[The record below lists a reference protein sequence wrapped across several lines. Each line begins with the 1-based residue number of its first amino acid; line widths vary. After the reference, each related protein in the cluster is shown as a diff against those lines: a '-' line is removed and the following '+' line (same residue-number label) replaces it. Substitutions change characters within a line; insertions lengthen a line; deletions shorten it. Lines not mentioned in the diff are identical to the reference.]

1 MPPFTGT
8 ANVGQITSPVLF
20 GGLIV
25 FFLFGALTVQLY
37 VYTLFFPHDKRG
49 VKALVYGIYLTMLV
63 CLCLDAAD
71 LHFWFAAG
79 FGDLDKFQRTRFAGV
94 IGPIVGS
101 LVGLCVQLFFAYRI
115 SMFRQAVWFSG
126 LIVVI
131 SLVAVVGGIGG
142 GITPYLVDNGQVELL
157 TKNQYLI
164 YTPIQM
170 WLICSAVSD
179 VFIAAA
185 MTYLL
190 TNTAEPGTQHIVKRV
205 VRLIVETNTLTASVA
220 LVDVIL
226 FTNVS
231 KSTYWLCP
239 AIALPEIYANTL
251 LLVLNNR
258 ASPNR
263 NAPPSSN
270 NISSDSEGTTPH
282 THTPGLPHSRSGYED
297 AVAMKPMSPSE
308 KVRSL
313 SPRRSDIS
321 ITFLDNSSD
330 HPRVHLGRDFAVCVL
345 NLLDFH
351 SRCGSISRFWGA
363 LNSDLYFLR
372 PALLSAF
379 DSVRNPSS

>member
-1 MPPFTGT
+1 
-8 ANVGQITSPVLF
+8 LF

-37 VYTLFFPHDKRG
+37 VYTLCFPHDKRG
-49 VKALVYGIYLTMLV
+49 VKALVYGVYLTMLV

-79 FGDLDKFQRTRFAGV
+79 FGDLDKFRRTRFAGV
-94 IGPIVGS
+94 NVSIVGS

-115 SMFRQAVWFSG
+115 SMFRQAVWLSG
-126 LIVVI
+126 LVVVI
-131 SLVAVVGGIGG
+131 SLVGVVGGIGG
-142 GITPYLVDNGQVELL
+142 GITPYLVDSGQVELMV
-157 TKNQYLI
+157 KNQYFI
-164 YTPIQM
+164 YM

-190 TNTAEPGTQHIVKRV
+190 MNTAEPGTQHVIKRV

-220 LVDVIL
+220 LVGVIL

-239 AIALPEIYANTL
+239 AIILPEIYANTL

-263 NAPPSSN
+263 NAPHSSN

-297 AVAMKPMSPSE
+297 AVAMRTMSPIE
-308 KVRSL
+308 KAQSL
-313 SPRRSDIS
+313 SPRRSDIA
-321 ITFLDNSSD
+321 ITFQDNSS
-330 HPRVHLGRDFAVCVL
+330 
-345 NLLDFH
+345 
-351 SRCGSISRFWGA
+351 
-363 LNSDLYFLR
+363 
-372 PALLSAF
+372 
-379 DSVRNPSS
+379 